1 MLASKAA
8 EKLIEE
14 IYSTFYFIVPR
25 LPSRLSKK
33 RLSESQFSTLLILIN
48 GKKEGEKIT
57 PKKIEEKTTY
67 SSPIVTRILD
77 NLEEKKLVERIP
89 YSFPTDKRKV
99 EVKITSAGIEALS
112 KEKNQRKR
120 WFEQKLSILSEEER
134 TSFVTILRKIT
145 LETD

>member
-1 MLASKAA
+1 MLASQAA

-14 IYSTFYFIVPR
+14 IYSTFYFMVPR

-48 GKKEGEKIT
+48 RKKEGEKIT
-57 PKKIEEKTTY
+57 PKKIQEKTTY

-77 NLEEKKLVERIP
+77 NLEEKKLIERIP

-112 KEKNQRKR
+112 KEKNERKKR
-120 WFEQKLSILSEEER
+120 FEEIMSILSGQER
-134 TSFVTILRKIT
+134 RAFVTIWQKIVRVI
-145 LETD
+145 D

>member
-1 MLASKAA
+1 MLASQAA

-14 IYSTFYFIVPR
+14 IYSTFYFMVPR
-25 LPSRLSKK
+25 LPSRLSRK

-48 GKKEGEKIT
+48 RKNEGEKIT
-57 PKKIEEKTTY
+57 PKKIGEKTTY

-99 EVKITSAGIEALS
+99 EVKISSAGIEALS

-120 WFEQKLSILSEEER
+120 WFEEKLSILSEEER
-134 TSFVTILRKIT
+134 TSFVTILRKIA
-145 LETD
+145 LEID